1 MLVGLDA
8 AIFEAKNF
16 AAWWIWVAFGFSIV
30 LPFGRAVFSDWKNRI
45 FLSIFIS
52 PDGFPIF
59 FVCWE
64 VAIIKLQ
71 NFTDFWILSLF
82 RPSIMLPV
90 VLAVHYGWKLWRSRK
105 TRPKNFPADKQLV
118 PTGQSH
124 IFKYLVECFFNAM
137 CGVMWLASALVAVLS
152 YFAMASQSSRSS
164 WEFGL
169 GLAVWGLASVFL
181 NFLIVGVKQKMQWT
195 AFVVIGAASVLI
207 VTMLAANWSAIPVA
221 VVRALGLGDIIV
233 GAVVSEDGCAIFNK
247 AARGQKVCKM
257 DTEQKIG
264 WVCPVIL
271 KSRIGAPLVFELQ
284 SFGENGS
291 WPISPF
297 ELERKRRDSD
307 VNHLRYQLIQVP
319 KADVKS
325 WPSIESLPRFK
336 EGSTLQEKDSGSS
349 NMDKKESQ
357 EKKLLT
363 GTNYPLL
370 ASYLNKG
377 YEVKNEKQQKW
388 LETQCGAAAMKR

>member
-1 MLVGLDA
+1 
-8 AIFEAKNF
+8 
-16 AAWWIWVAFGFSIV
+16 
-30 LPFGRAVFSDWKNRI
+30 
-45 FLSIFIS
+45 
-52 PDGFPIF
+52 
-59 FVCWE
+59 
-64 VAIIKLQ
+64 
-71 NFTDFWILSLF
+71 
-82 RPSIMLPV
+82 
-90 VLAVHYGWKLWRSRK
+90 
-105 TRPKNFPADKQLV
+105 
-118 PTGQSH
+118 
-124 IFKYLVECFFNAM
+124 
-137 CGVMWLASALVAVLS
+137 
-152 YFAMASQSSRSS
+152 
-164 WEFGL
+164 
-169 GLAVWGLASVFL
+169 
-181 NFLIVGVKQKMQWT
+181 
-195 AFVVIGAASVLI
+195 
-207 VTMLAANWSAIPVA
+207 
-221 VVRALGLGDIIV
+221 
-233 GAVVSEDGCAIFNK
+233 
-247 AARGQKVCKM
+247 M